1 MLRNTLIV
9 AAAVAAAA
17 VAGAQEAAAPK
28 ADKVA
33 RVGVVD
39 MERVT
44 QESLLGKS
52 YTARIESL
60 NNEIEA
66 EGNKKRN
73 DLDKLVAEIKA
84 LTDDLEKQGA
94 LLSDE
99 AAEKKRQEIVRKT
112 RERDAY
118 VEDGRADLDRMR
130 QKAQNQAQALN
141 AEFQAQIRPHIE
153 AVAKAQGI
161 DILLDSRGWVLPIN
175 PSFDISNEVIV
186 KVDDVER
193 ASKGAGAGAAKPPAA
208 KPAAPAAARPTP
220 AKP

>member
-1 MLRNTLIV
+1 MLRKTLIV

-17 VAGAQEAAAPK
+17 VAGAQDAAAPK
-28 ADKVA
+28 ADKQA
-33 RVGVVD
+33 RIGVVD

-52 YTARIESL
+52 YSAQIESL

-73 DLDKLVAEIKA
+73 DLQKMEAEIKA

-99 AAEKKRQEIVRKT
+99 AAEKKRQEIVRKN
-112 RERDAY
+112 REREAF
-118 VEDGRADLDRMR
+118 VEDGRADLERMR
-130 QKAQNQAQALN
+130 QKAQNQAQTLN
-141 AEFQAQIRPHIE
+141 AEFQTKIRPHIE
-153 AVAKAQGI
+153 TVAKAQGI
-161 DILLDSRGWVLPIN
+161 DILLDSRGWVLVIN
-175 PSFDISNEVIV
+175 KAYDISNEVIV
-186 KVDDVER
+186 KVDDIER
-193 ASKGAGAGAAKPPAA
+193 ASKGAGAAKAPAP
-208 KPAAPAAARPTP
+208 KPAAPAARPTP

>member
-9 AAAVAAAA
+9 AGAVAAAA

-28 ADKVA
+28 AGQA
-33 RVGVVD
+33 RMGVVD

-52 YTARIESL
+52 YSAQIEAL

-73 DLDKLVAEIKA
+73 ELQKMEAEIKA

-99 AAEKKRQEIVRKT
+99 AAEKKRQEIVRKNRD
-112 RERDAY
+112 REAY
-118 VEDGRADLDRMR
+118 VEDGRGDLERMR

-141 AEFQAQIRPHIE
+141 AEFQSKIRPHIE
-153 AVAKAQGI
+153 TVAKAQGV
-161 DILLDSRGWVLPIN
+161 DILLDSRGWVLVIN
-175 PSFDISNEVIV
+175 KAFDITNEVIV

-193 ASKGAGAGAAKPPAA
+193 ATKGAGAAKPPA
-208 KPAAPAAARPTP
+208 KPAAVPARPTP

>member
-1 MLRNTLIV
+1 MRKTLIV

-28 ADKVA
+28 AEKHA
-33 RVGVVD
+33 RIGVVD

-52 YTARIESL
+52 YTAKIESL

-73 DLDKLVAEIKA
+73 ELDKMVAEIKA

-99 AAEKKRQEIVRKT
+99 AAEKKRQEIVRKNRD
-112 RERDAY
+112 REAY
-118 VEDGRADLDRMR
+118 VEDGRADLERMR
-130 QKAQNQAQALN
+130 QKAQNSAQALN
-141 AEFQAQIRPHIE
+141 AEFQGKIRPHIE
-153 AVAKAQGI
+153 AVAKGSGI
-161 DILLDSRGWVLPIN
+161 DVLFDTRGWVLVLN
-175 PSFDISNEVIV
+175 PAFDITNDVIV
-186 KVDDVER
+186 KVDDIER
-193 ASKGAGAGAAKPPAA
+193 ASGKGAGATAP
-208 KPAAPAAARPTP
+208 KPAAPKPAAPARPTP